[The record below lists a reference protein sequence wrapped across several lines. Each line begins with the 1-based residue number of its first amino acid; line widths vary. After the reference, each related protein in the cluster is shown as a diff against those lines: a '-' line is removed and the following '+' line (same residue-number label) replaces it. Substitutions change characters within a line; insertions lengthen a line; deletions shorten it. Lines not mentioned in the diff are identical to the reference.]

1 MRELFIYY
9 RTSPFN
15 AEALREKALD
25 LQARLRTRHTGLE
38 ARLLLR
44 PEAKDGLMTWMETYA
59 MRQSPEG
66 VPEAVQNEIE
76 MVAGMVLGPLIEG
89 PRHTEVFNACAS

>member
-59 MRQSPEG
+59 LSNSPGG
-66 VPEAVQNEIE
+66 VTEALEREIE
-76 MVAGMVLGPLIEG
+76 MVAKLVLGPLIEG
-89 PRHTEVFNACAS
+89 QRHTEVFNACAL